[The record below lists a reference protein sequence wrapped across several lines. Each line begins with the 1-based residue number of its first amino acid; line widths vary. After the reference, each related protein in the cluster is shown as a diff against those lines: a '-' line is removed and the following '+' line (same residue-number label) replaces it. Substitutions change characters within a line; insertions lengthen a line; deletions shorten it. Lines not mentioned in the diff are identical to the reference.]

1 MRGGA
6 KAYMLL
12 CLETKVMVLCK
23 MSSLLFLLF
32 WSSYMSS
39 SLSFLV
45 SLVFYPFSS
54 PSPVISLFVL
64 YFLLGFFFSF
74 YEFGVLSLGIGVREN
89 KNSLAGVLNENQQ
102 SLWLFFL
109 FRVFLGFF
117 VFPSFFS
124 CSRLAYRWLF
134 IESHHQL
141 FLNMSLPS

>member
-1 MRGGA
+1 MLGDEGDGA
-6 KAYMLL
+6 LQNVFSFVFALL
-12 CLETKVMVLCK
+12 VFLYVLLTLVPRFIGFLSFFLPLSCYL
-23 MSSLLFLLF
+23 SLCSLFLVGF
-32 WSSYMSS
+32 
-39 SLSFLV
+39 
-45 SLVFYPFSS
+45 
-54 PSPVISLFVL
+54 
-64 YFLLGFFFSF
+64 FFFSF

-134 IESHHQL
+134 IESHH
-141 FLNMSLPS
+141 

>member
-1 MRGGA
+1 
-6 KAYMLL
+6 MLL
-12 CLETKVMVLCK
+12 RLETKVMVLCK

-64 YFLLGFFFSF
+64 YFLLGFFFFSF

-124 CSRLAYRWLF
+124 CSHLAYRWLF
-134 IESHHQL
+134 IESHH
-141 FLNMSLPS
+141 